1 MTRRHVVDPQSS
13 EDYSATRV
21 EQSQALLSV
30 PHSGKRKAKI
40 PTLSSPSAIKRR
52 KMRASIAIY
61 RSTCLPAHILIY
73 PQTQS
78 IRSNIAARALR
89 IAHAAPSRGSVSW
102 NSWKIGGRISWRE
115 RERER
120 DPVTE
125 RTDSP
130 DMERFGWK
138 SWNEQT
144 FLPASRYTFSD
155 AMFMSSRVYSCE
167 REREKEKKET

>member
-40 PTLSSPSAIKRR
+40 PTLSSPSAFKRR
-52 KMRASIAIY
+52 KTRASIAIY
-61 RSTCLPAHILIY
+61 RSTCLPPHILIY

-89 IAHAAPSRGSVSW
+89 IAHAAPSRGSVSR

-115 RERER
+115 RERKR
-120 DPVTE
+120 
-125 RTDSP
+125 
-130 DMERFGWK
+130 
-138 SWNEQT
+138 
-144 FLPASRYTFSD
+144 
-155 AMFMSSRVYSCE
+155 E
-167 REREKEKKET
+167 RERSRYRENRQPRYGTIWLEIMERANVSPGLALHIFWRDVYVFSRL